1 LSERSRKEDKS
12 DEIKEHDLAKRIAKD
27 TNLPGGVTVLCGY
40 VGKSGSED
48 TVRLYTSIEFNEYYE
63 IKKDDVSASKEV
75 SEDVLPFGGTCIF
88 VKSDAEVN
96 HVIIESTKEQAK
108 FLGGIVSEDLV
119 RPAISA
125 GMGVTRRRRLAAIP
139 RTLNPKAI
147 GPCGPL
153 TVDTC
158 ATDCRTACATNC
170 GAVCGATQNNT
181 CRTCATNC
189 GTCATHC
196 GTCAT
201 DCHTKCVTDCGA
213 RCGATQ
219 NTCPTDCHTACVT
232 DCNCTFDD
240 PCGSVREICPQP
252 FWCAKLYTNVE
263 KRMYNDGLLQSWLW
277 AKDTKAI
284 MTEITEKWFRCIS
297 QQYDFRYLR
306 KMVKKHLHTLSITL
320 EIQ

>member
-1 LSERSRKEDKS
+1 LSERNRKEDKS

-108 FLGGIVSEDLV
+108 FLGGMVSEDLV
-119 RPAISA
+119 KPAISA

-139 RTLNPKAI
+139 RTLNPAAI

-158 ATDCRTACATNC
+158 VTDCRTACATNC
-170 GAVCGATQNNT
+170 GVVCGGHTVNT
-181 CRTCATNC
+181 CPTECRTACATNC
-189 GTCATHC
+189 GALCGQTHNTCATHC

-201 DCHTKCVTDCGA
+201 ECRTVCATNCGA
-213 RCGATQ
+213 VCGGHTV
-219 NTCPTDCHTACVT
+219 NTCPTDCRTACAT
-232 DCNCTFDD
+232 NCGIVCQRSLD
-240 PCGSVREICPQP
+240 PVAICGTGVR
-252 FWCAKLYTNVE
+252 CAQDE
-263 KRMYNDGLLQSWLW
+263 
-277 AKDTKAI
+277 
-284 MTEITEKWFRCIS
+284 
-297 QQYDFRYLR
+297 
-306 KMVKKHLHTLSITL
+306 
-320 EIQ
+320 